1 MSRPDLLV
9 RARAVRLL
17 ILDVDG
23 VLTDGSL
30 YFTARGEEM
39 KRFDVRD
46 GHGMRMLSEAG
57 VRIAIVSGRSSEAV
71 ARRAEGLGITEVLQ
85 GIDDKLAACQALAG
99 RCGLGLENCAALGDD
114 LPDLPLLRRAVLAA
128 SVPGA
133 PAPVRAAAHYVT
145 EREGGHGAVREVC
158 EFILNAQGKLDGAV
172 ARYLA

>member
-1 MSRPDLLV
+1 MNGPDLLV

-39 KRFDVRD
+39 KRFDARD

-85 GIDDKLAACQALAG
+85 GLEDKLAACQALAG
-99 RCGLGLENCAALGDD
+99 RCGLALENCAALGDD
-114 LPDLPLLRRAVLAA
+114 LPDLPVLRRAVLAA

-133 PAPVRAAAHYVT
+133 PAPVRAAAHYIT

>member
-1 MSRPDLLV
+1 MNRADVLA

-46 GHGMRMLSEAG
+46 GHGVRMLIEAG
-57 VRIAIVSGRSSEAV
+57 VDVAIVSGRSSEAV
-71 ARRAEGLGITEVLQ
+71 VRRAEGLGISEVLQ
-85 GIDDKLAACQALAG
+85 GIDDKLAAVQALLA
-99 RCGLGLENCAALGDD
+99 RRGLRLEDCAAAGDD
-114 LPDLPLLRRAVLAA
+114 LPDLPVLRRAALAVT
-128 SVPGA
+128 VPDA

-145 EREGGHGAVREVC
+145 ERAGGRGAVREVC
-158 EFILNAQGKLDGAV
+158 EFILDAQGRLDAAL
-172 ARYLA
+172 ARYLT

>member
-1 MSRPDLLV
+1 MNGPDLLA

-99 RCGLGLENCAALGDD
+99 RCGLALENCAALGDD